1 MTAVFAVFGVLL
13 AAGLPVFLAL
23 VAAGLYYTNFVRDLP
38 DIVIL
43 HRIVSGMT
51 SFPLLAIPFFIL
63 AGNLMNVGGI
73 TTRIFNFCSALIGW
87 VVGGAA
93 YVVVAAAMLFA
104 GMTGAAVAEAGGLG
118 TIALRF
124 LRQARYP
131 DKLSIGL
138 IAASSTIGPIIPPS
152 LPFVVYGVTAG
163 VSIGELFVAG
173 FIPGILMGLSLMVVA
188 GLLVRGNK
196 KIERSVFSLHAL
208 AFAAKEAIL
217 PMLTPVII
225 LGGILTGIV
234 TPTEAAVAAVIYA
247 LCLNIFV
254 YRSMSWRQFKEISLE
269 TVEATAVIMM
279 IAAAAAMFGWILTIS
294 GLPSQFASGII
305 ALTGGDET
313 LVLLMVIL
321 LLLVVGLFME
331 AIASITILVPILL
344 PVVTA
349 VGIDPLHFGVIM
361 VLNLMIGLLTP
372 PVGAV
377 LFVLARVANVSF
389 EAVSVSVARFIIPLL
404 FVLLVLAFVPQIV
417 MFLPSFFFG
426 AR

>member
-1 MTAVFAVFGVLL
+1 MLAVFSIFGILL
-13 AAGLPVFLAL
+13 IFGLPVFLAL
-23 VAAGLYYTNFVRDLP
+23 TAAGVYYVNFVRDIP

-43 HRIVSGMT
+43 HRLVAGMT

-73 TTRIFNFCSALIGW
+73 TTRIFNFCSALVGW

-93 YVVVAAAMLFA
+93 YVVVFASMLFA

-124 LRQARYP
+124 LRQAGYP

-138 IAASSTIGPIIPPS
+138 IGASATIGPVIPPS
-152 LPFVVYGVTAG
+152 LPLVIYGVTAG

-173 FIPGILMGLSLMVVA
+173 FVPGVLMGLALMAAA
-188 GLLVRGNK
+188 GFFVRGNPN
-196 KIERSVFSLHAL
+196 IARNTFSMRAIVH
-208 AFAAKEAIL
+208 AAKEAVL

-225 LGGILTGIV
+225 LGGILAGIV

-247 LCLNIFV
+247 FFLNVFV
-254 YRSMSWRQFKEISLE
+254 YRSMTWRQFKEISLE
-269 TVEATAVIMM
+269 TVEATAVIMV
-279 IAAAAAMFGWILTIS
+279 IAAAAAMFGWMLTIS
-294 GLPSQFASGII
+294 GLPARFASGIL
-305 ALTGGDET
+305 ALTGGNEI
-313 LVLLMVIL
+313 LVLLIITL

-349 VGIDPLHFGVIM
+349 IGVDPVHFGVIM

-389 EAVSVSVARFIIPLL
+389 EFVSASAARFIVPL
-404 FVLLVLAFVPQIV
+404 LLVLLLLTFVPQIV
-417 MFLPSFFFG
+417 MFAPNLFFG
-426 AR
+426 D

>member
-1 MTAVFAVFGVLL
+1 MLAVFSIFGILL
-13 AAGLPVFLAL
+13 VCGLPIFLAL
-23 VAAGLYYTNFVRDLP
+23 TAAGLYYVNFVRDLP
-38 DIVIL
+38 DIVLL
-43 HRIVSGMT
+43 HRLVAGMA

-73 TTRIFNFCSALIGW
+73 TTRIFNFCSALVGW
-87 VVGGAA
+87 IVGGAA
-93 YVVVAAAMLFA
+93 YVVVFAAMLFA

-124 LRQARYP
+124 LRQAGYP

-138 IAASSTIGPIIPPS
+138 IGASSTIGPIIPPS

-173 FIPGILMGLSLMVVA
+173 FVPGVLMGLALMAAA
-188 GLLVRGNK
+188 GFLVRDNTEIVRG
-196 KIERSVFSLHAL
+196 VFSMRAI
-208 AFAAKEAIL
+208 AVAAKEAVL

-225 LGGILTGIV
+225 LGGILAGV
-234 TPTEAAVAAVIYA
+234 FTPTEAAVAAVIYA
-247 LCLNIFV
+247 FCLNVFV
-254 YRSMSWRQFKEISLE
+254 YRSMTWRQFKEISLE

-294 GLPSQFASGII
+294 GLPSKFASGII
-305 ALTGGDET
+305 AFTGGNEI
-313 LVLLMVIL
+313 LVLLMITL
-321 LLLVVGLFME
+321 LLLIVGFFME

-349 VGIDPLHFGVIM
+349 AGVDPVHFGVIM

-377 LFVLARVANVSF
+377 LFVMARVANVGF
-389 EAVSVSVARFIIPLL
+389 ETVTASVARFIVPLI
-404 FVLLVLAFVPQIV
+404 FVLLLLTFVPEIV
-417 MFLPSFFFG
+417 MFVPGLFFG
-426 AR
+426 D